1 MLTESLRNAL
11 ERGDIDGILGE
22 GLPYL
27 YPSNSDRA
35 EDMEAVKAVRDY
47 LYVLLE
53 PIAKAKN
60 IKPQKPETLINQQ
73 KYFEKAKNSLQN
85 SKNDEYVLNKITNK
99 LNMVYNSLGSG
110 WIYNF
115 IVGERELNDIFS
127 NPQLKSETSLLL
139 ESWKEADKR
148 VPLDIPQKV
157 LMSDDWEDVFNEDK
171 YRLETSD
178 EVQTRI
184 AETKKARYEA
194 LKMASTID
202 HEAIF
207 KKWWSFVNYMP
218 ETKETIN
225 EVVDKINEAQH
236 KQHLLKLDGFKK
248 DEKFFNDVLEIMQHD
263 SKKHRYLY
271 HGTQDVEAGYSIVK
285 QGLLMANKDLG
296 RTAYSEFTAEQL
308 LTYSRGFDGAI
319 GEYGVVI
326 IDQPLNDQKFPL
338 DIVEKNN
345 TDISVLQSGLGGF
358 EQDKLKY
365 IVPSKYIVGY
375 VDKHNHKVVKNPE
388 YYKAKMENDGSQNGP
403 HETEIK
409 G

>member
-1 MLTESLRNAL
+1 MF
-11 ERGDIDGILGE
+11 I
-22 GLPYL
+22 
-27 YPSNSDRA
+27 SN
-35 EDMEAVKAVRDY
+35 
-47 LYVLLE
+47 
-53 PIAKAKN
+53 N
-60 IKPQKPETLINQQ
+60 
-73 KYFEKAKNSLQN
+73 
-85 SKNDEYVLNKITNK
+85 
-99 LNMVYNSLGSG
+99 
-110 WIYNF
+110 
-115 IVGERELNDIFS
+115 
-127 NPQLKSETSLLL
+127 
-139 ESWKEADKR
+139 
-148 VPLDIPQKV
+148 
-157 LMSDDWEDVFNEDK
+157 WEDIFNEDN
-171 YRLETSD
+171 YRLETTE
-178 EVQTRI
+178 EVQARI

-202 HEAIF
+202 HEATF
-207 KKWWSFVNYMP
+207 EKWWSFVNYMP

-225 EVVDKINEAQH
+225 EVVDKIKEAQH

-358 EQDKLKY
+358 DQDKLKY